1 MSGSFK
7 KHPIGGNTT
16 SRSEKLWKRLCNRKL
31 RRAISEAMLRFDDEC
46 TVIPVVDE
54 VVNQWD
60 GPKDGKR
67 YYDKG
72 EVGRHPKLIRK

>member
-1 MSGSFK
+1 
-7 KHPIGGNTT
+7 
-16 SRSEKLWKRLCNRKL
+16 L

-54 VVNQWD
+54 VVNKWD